1 MSPAPVESKYD
12 VMAKEKEKVRNQNG
26 DIPSD
31 IPSKKLI
38 NPPTKTGIVKEH
50 RSNFNTTGK
59 DYKLGDRN
67 TVR

>member
-1 MSPAPVESKYD
+1 MFMD
-12 VMAKEKEKVRNQNG
+12 KEIKIKKNQNG

-31 IPSKKLI
+31 KPSKKLI
-38 NPPTKTGIVKEH
+38 HPPKKKGLVKEH
-50 RSNFNTTGK
+50 KSNLNTTGK

>member
-1 MSPAPVESKYD
+1 MDAENKK
-12 VMAKEKEKVRNQNG
+12 MRNQNG

-31 IPSKKLI
+31 KPGKKLI
-38 NPPTKTGIVKEH
+38 HPPKKSGIAREH
-50 RSNFNTTGK
+50 RSNFNITGK

>member
-1 MSPAPVESKYD
+1 VKFND
-12 VMAKEKEKVRNQNG
+12 QVMDKENKKARNQNG
-26 DIPSD
+26 DTPSD

-38 NPPTKTGIVKEH
+38 NPPTKSGMVKEH
-50 RSNFNTTGK
+50 KSNFNTTGK